1 MGRLFAVILGA
12 LVLAGA
18 AGGPAADARA
28 QEKKPTIA
36 LIPGLTTDTFH
47 ITMRKGAERAAK
59 ALGVNFIWLGSSEW
73 HVTLQ
78 VPIVNALIA
87 RRPDAIL
94 IAPTDKVRLIAPL
107 KAARVADLV
116 ITLDTSL
123 DLAVPGRTLMKGK
136 SIKITPPEAFT
147 NNGTRPVKAVF
158 TEGCAPR
165 DLECDAGMLLQG

>member
-59 ALGVNFIWLGSSEW
+59 ALGVNYLAGLVGMARDASGADREC
-73 HVTLQ
+73 VDRPQ
-78 VPIVNALIA
+78 A
-87 RRPDAIL
+87 RRHPHRPDRQGAADRAAESRPCGGLGDHPRHVARPRCTGSNADEGQIHQ
-94 IAPTDKVRLIAPL
+94 DH
-107 KAARVADLV
+107 AARG
-116 ITLDTSL
+116 IHEQRDTTGE
-123 DLAVPGRTLMKGK
+123 GRVHGGVRT
-136 SIKITPPEAFT
+136 A
-147 NNGTRPVKAVF
+147 
-158 TEGCAPR
+158 
-165 DLECDAGMLLQG
+165 